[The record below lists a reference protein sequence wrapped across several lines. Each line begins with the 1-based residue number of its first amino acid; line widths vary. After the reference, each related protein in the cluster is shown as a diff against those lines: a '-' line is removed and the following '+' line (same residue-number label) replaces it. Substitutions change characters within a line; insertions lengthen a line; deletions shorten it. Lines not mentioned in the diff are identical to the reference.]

1 MKGLTRQFKPRDTR
15 GDKPGV
21 SDQKKLRDGGMAE
34 EFAAL
39 FAIRDQITP
48 DMSADNEKGQEPLET
63 AIEKGGDK
71 GIER

>member
-1 MKGLTRQFKPRDTR
+1 MKELIRHYRPRDTR

-21 SDQKKLRDGGMAE
+21 GEQKKLRDGGMAE

-39 FAIRDQITP
+39 FAMRDQITP
-48 DMSADNEKGQEPLET
+48 DMSAENEKGQEPLEV

>member
-1 MKGLTRQFKPRDTR
+1 MKELQRHYKPRDTR

-21 SDQKKLRDGGMAE
+21 GDQEKLRDGGTAE

-39 FAIRDQITP
+39 FAMRDQMTP
-48 DMSADNEKGQEPLET
+48 DMSAENEKGQEPVE
-63 AIEKGGDK
+63 AAFEKGGDK